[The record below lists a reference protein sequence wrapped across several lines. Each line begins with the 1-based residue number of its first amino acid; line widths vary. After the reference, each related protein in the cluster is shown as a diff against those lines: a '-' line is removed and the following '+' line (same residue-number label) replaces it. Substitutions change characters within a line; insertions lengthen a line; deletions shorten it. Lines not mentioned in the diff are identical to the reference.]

1 MIETILT
8 VMGVG
13 LVLMAIGVAVI
24 LFLLYIGSK

>member
-24 LFLLYIGSK
+24 LFLLYIGSR